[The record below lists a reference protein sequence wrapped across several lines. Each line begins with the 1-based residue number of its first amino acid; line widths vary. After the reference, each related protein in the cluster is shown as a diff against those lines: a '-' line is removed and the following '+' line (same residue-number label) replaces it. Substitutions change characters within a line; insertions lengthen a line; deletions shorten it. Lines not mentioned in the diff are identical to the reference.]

1 MPEVKK
7 RNRKSARRRPPGLD
21 GRLAQALSHPTR
33 TEIIAILSDRVASPS
48 ELSKMMGVELSSVSY
63 HTRELLRLGCIE
75 VVDKEQVRGATKT
88 RYRGTTRMLLG
99 TNEWER
105 LSKETRVGI
114 SINALNEVIER
125 ATNAVEAGT
134 FDRRTDR
141 SLITMK
147 LDADEEA
154 WRKIQGI
161 VHDAY
166 QQISEVEEEMINRAA
181 NDSETIRMTVSL
193 MAFESPTE
201 RSATR

>member
-7 RNRKSARRRPPGLD
+7 RNRKSSRRRPPGLD

-33 TEIIAILSDRVASPS
+33 TQIIAILSDRVASPS
-48 ELSKMMGVELSSVSY
+48 ELSKMMGAELSSVSY
-63 HTRELLRLGCIE
+63 HTRELLKLGCIE

-99 TNEWER
+99 TKEWER

-125 ATNAVEAGT
+125 ATSAVEAGT

-141 SLITMK
+141 ALITVK
-147 LDADEEA
+147 LDADDEA
-154 WRKIQGI
+154 WGRIQQI
-161 VHDAY
+161 VNDAY
-166 QQISEVEEEMINRAA
+166 ERISEVEAEMVNRSAEGA
-181 NDSETIRMTVSL
+181 DTVRMTVSL
-193 MAFESPTE
+193 LAYESPLE
-201 RSATR
+201 S